1 MKIIAILF
9 ISAVSVYV
17 LLKIGPNLYRPF
29 LLRKRIK
36 ETQKKYDELIA
47 IIDRDMAESVVRY
60 DKWKA
65 DNEISHDL
73 DSEQECRERMRN
85 AIRAK
90 MHEQEIHNKF
100 TMLMERNGG
109 DIKKLGEVLANFDRY
124 IEVRLD
130 TYRDAELSTRLL
142 ENGTMTFDEWVAVAK
157 GGRTVTEKCE
167 RRIDI
172 MLNS

>member
-9 ISAVSVYV
+9 ISAASLYV
-17 LLKIGPNLYRPF
+17 LFKIGLNLYRPF
-29 LLRKRIK
+29 LLRKLIE
-36 ETQKKYDELIA
+36 ETHKKYDDLIA
-47 IIDRDMAESVVRY
+47 IIDRDMAESIGKY

-65 DNEISHDL
+65 GNKMSLDF
-73 DSEQECRERMRN
+73 DSEKECIERMRN
-85 AIRAK
+85 AVGAK

-100 TMLMERNGG
+100 IMLMERHGG
-109 DIKKLGEVLANFDRY
+109 DLKKLGEVVANFDRY
-124 IEVRLD
+124 VDVRLD

-142 ENGTMTFDEWVAVAK
+142 ANGTMTFDEWAAVAK
-157 GGRTVTEKCE
+157 GSRMVTEKCE